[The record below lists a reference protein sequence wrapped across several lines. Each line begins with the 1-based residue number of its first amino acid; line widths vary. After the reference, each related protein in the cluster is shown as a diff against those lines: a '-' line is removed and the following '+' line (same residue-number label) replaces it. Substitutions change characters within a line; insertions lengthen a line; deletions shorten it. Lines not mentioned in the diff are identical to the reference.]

1 MGAPETPPSPPADL
15 LSVLSGFVQASHLQ
29 MSAMQEQ
36 AAAIVRAMET
46 QAAELAELR
55 KVLAKP
61 SPLTHPAA
69 KPSFTQDEA
78 CRYLGIGRTALA
90 ELMATRQIGYHQ
102 AAERGKVHFTQRQ
115 LDAWRDRHEVAA
127 TRPL

>member
-1 MGAPETPPSPPADL
+1 MNATETPPADL
-15 LSVLSGFVQASHLQ
+15 VAALAGYVETSRQQ
-29 MSAMQEQ
+29 MQAMQEQ
-36 AAAIVRAMET
+36 TAALVAAMNT

-61 SPLTHPAA
+61 SPLTHPTA

-78 CRYLGIGRTALA
+78 CQYLGIGRTALA

-115 LDAWRDRHEVAA
+115 LDAWRDRHEVAP